1 MEVEIKQVRGL
12 TFVARGGTNHW
23 VIVDGPK
30 EFYGSE
36 AGARPMEL
44 MLISLGSCTA
54 SDVAAILMKKRV
66 KLNSFEVKVTGE
78 QSNEHPKVFTKIH
91 ITYFFYGEKLEDKDL
106 ERAIKLSQE
115 KYCPVTAMLKKAVD
129 ITYSYQVVDSR

>member
-12 TFVARGGTNHW
+12 TFVARGDTNHW

-54 SDVAAILMKKRV
+54 SDVAAILLKKRV

-78 QSNEHPKVFTKIH
+78 RSNEHPKVFTKIH

-129 ITYSYQVVDSR
+129 ITYSYQVVDSS